1 MIHIRNTS
9 WLALAAA
16 LAAAP
21 AVASAAPQQSPAPAS
36 QPTVADPPK
45 AETSAQAAQEEGVRL
60 EDVIVTADRRGFG
73 ADLVQVGTFRN
84 ARILDVPLT
93 VNVVSGDLLRA
104 QAAQSLFDALRNTA
118 GVSRAQTNGAVADN
132 ITIRGITVENRTSFR
147 LNGSLPIIN
156 LVDLPLENKERVE
169 VLKGVGALYYGYAPP
184 SGIVNLVTKRA
195 DRNIANFSITGNDFA
210 GVQATADVGQR
221 FGEHFG
227 LRFNGSAGIVEPGI
241 RRFSGNR
248 YVAAAAADVNVVNG
262 LDLRFDIEHVRKDVT
277 EPATITVNAANSA
290 LTPPATPGVRIL
302 PPIPDNTMNF
312 GGENL
317 RSNSY
322 ATNFMG
328 RADIRL
334 SSQFALTL
342 EGGQART
349 VRQRDSSSLTN
360 IDLRPTSATYG
371 RGSLVVSRARD
382 QRYRNRN
389 LRGELAG
396 AFSTGPIVHN
406 LIVGSTV
413 NKRFQNGSVSPSVT
427 VNQSFFTPSDV
438 QLAEPTT
445 RTLAPLNINDFGA
458 YATDRAKLG
467 PVEILGGVRYSK
479 YHSVAVSATGVVT
492 DFRITTYTPA
502 VGVVVKPTDQISLY
516 GTYLQGLEET
526 QPAPL
531 NSAFPFAVLP
541 PSKSTQYEIG
551 FKIAP
556 RTGLLFQIAGFQIE
570 RASAFTDPTDN
581 VYKLAG
587 RSRYKG
593 VEGSL
598 TGDVTGNLSVFI
610 SGLYVDA
617 KVTNATPATL
627 IGKRPENTAK
637 YTGSAYLE
645 FRPPTFAGFAIAGG
659 ALYNS
664 SRPINALNEA
674 FIPGFT
680 TLQGSLRYT
689 FADVGRTG
697 LTFQLNGENLANK
710 RYFAGTGSNLLSVGL
725 PRTIKLTA
733 RLGL

>member
-1 MIHIRNTS
+1 MNALGGS
-9 WLALAAA
+9 SLLALAMTWA
-16 LAAAP
+16 
-21 AVASAAPQQSPAPAS
+21 PAPAAAVAAAS
-36 QPTVADPPK
+36 PQSATPPPQATVASPPK
-45 AETSAQAAQEEGVRL
+45 TETNAQTVQEEGVRL
-60 EDVIVTADRRGFG
+60 DDVIVTADRRGFG

-195 DRNIANFSITGNDFA
+195 DREVANFSGVINNFA
-210 GVQATADVGQR
+210 GTQATADVGHR

-227 LRFNGSAGIVEPGI
+227 LRFNGAAGVVEPGI
-241 RRFSGNR
+241 RRFSGDR
-248 YVAAAAADVNVVNG
+248 FVAAVAADVNIVNG
-262 LDLRFDIEHVRKDVT
+262 IDLRFDVEHIHKDVT
-277 EPATITVNAANSA
+277 EPATITVTPAGSA

-302 PPIPDNTMNF
+302 PPIPDNTVNL

-322 ATNFMG
+322 ATNMLA

-334 SSQFALTL
+334 SRQFALTV

-349 VRQRDSSSLTN
+349 VRQRDSSTLQN
-360 IDLRPTSATYG
+360 IDLRPASTTYG
-371 RGSLVVSRARD
+371 RGQLVVSRARN

-389 LRGELAG
+389 VRAELAG
-396 AFSTGPIVHN
+396 AFSTGPIVNN
-406 LIVGSTV
+406 LIVGTTV
-413 NKRFQNGSVSPSVT
+413 NRRFQNGSTSPAVT
-427 VNQSFFTPSDV
+427 VNQNFFTPTDV
-438 QLAEPTT
+438 TLAQPTV
-445 RTLAPLNINDFGA
+445 RTFAPLNINDFGA
-458 YATDRAKLG
+458 YATDRAKIG
-467 PVEILGGVRYSK
+467 PVEILGGVRYSN
-479 YHSVAVSATGVVT
+479 YHSNAVSATKVVT
-492 DFRITTYTPA
+492 DFRIETFTPA
-502 VGVVVKPTDQISLY
+502 VGVVIKPTEQVSIY

-531 NSAFPFAVLP
+531 ASKFPFDVLP
-541 PSKSTQYEIG
+541 PSKSTQYEAGI
-551 FKIAP
+551 KIAP
-556 RTGLLFQIAGFQIE
+556 RTGLLFQLAGFQIE
-570 RASAFTDPTDN
+570 RASAFTDPVDN

-593 VEGSL
+593 IEGSL
-598 TGDVTGNLSVFI
+598 TGDVTSDLSVFI

-617 KVTNATPATL
+617 KVTRAVPATL

-637 YTGSAYLE
+637 YTGSAYIE
-645 FRPPTFAGFAIAGG
+645 FHPQSLQGFAIAGG

-664 SRPINALNEA
+664 SRPVNALNEA

-680 TLQGSLRYT
+680 TFQGSLRYT
-689 FADVGRTG
+689 FDTVAHG
-697 LTFQLNGENLANK
+697 LTLQLNGENLANK
-710 RYFAGTGSNLLSVGL
+710 RYWSGTGSNLLSVGL

-733 RLGL
+733 RVSL